1 MTGTETPPP
10 RRSLVKTS
18 LLLLPVHIVF
28 RGGEAMLPL
37 LLAMWFGATEATDVY
52 YFTWAIFALAGSL
65 VFSAYLD
72 SAVIP
77 IIAEVKVETPK
88 EWSRVTGSLLAHT
101 LCLAGAL
108 AVLIGICA
116 VGWFRYRYEG
126 SSFSLA
132 ATMVPLFSLF
142 LVALTLK
149 CFFVAILNSEHRFF
163 AYPVASFFGTI
174 VSITLIATLR
184 KSLGILS
191 VPLASLAGELA
202 AILFLASILFGALRL
217 RMTLTLERPPAV
229 TKFARLV
236 AYDVAG
242 GAVTRINPVLDQLM
256 AGLAG
261 VVGGGTLLRYS
272 GDVSSLATS
281 LLQASLLSVLLSHLS
296 EDFAVRDYV
305 KMRRTVVRAL
315 FYVCGLLVLASA
327 LLYFVRFPLLRIVF
341 LRGDMDAA
349 GVDRM
354 ARIFPYHLI
363 GLAPFGALLV
373 LARAHVAMKN
383 TSIMLGMGLFNAGVN
398 AVLNV
403 VFLKLLGLE
412 GIALATSVMH
422 LAVAVVFWHL
432 FEKKLAQERGALL

>member
-1 MTGTETPPP
+1 MSASPAP

-18 LLLLPVHIVF
+18 LLLLPVHVVF

-37 LLAMWFGATEATDVY
+37 LLAMWFGRSHATDVY
-52 YFTWAIFALAGSL
+52 YFTWAVFALAGSL

-77 IIAEVKVETPK
+77 IIAEVKRETPK
-88 EWSRVTGSLLAHT
+88 DWSRVTGSLLAHT

-108 AVLIGICA
+108 AVLIGLGTL
-116 VGWFRYRYEG
+116 GWFRFRYEG
-126 SSFSLA
+126 SSFALA
-132 ATMVPLFSLF
+132 AAMVPLFSIF
-142 LVALTLK
+142 LVALTVK
-149 CFFVAILNSEHRFF
+149 SFFVAILNSEHRYF

-174 VSITLIATLR
+174 VTIALIAVLR
-184 KSLGILS
+184 KSVGVLA
-191 VPLASLAGELA
+191 VPIASLAGELA
-202 AILFLASILFGALRL
+202 AITFLATILFGALGL
-217 RMTLTLERPPAV
+217 RMRLTLERPAAV
-229 TKFARLV
+229 TKFAKLV

-272 GDVSSLATS
+272 GDVSSLPTS

-296 EDFAVRDYV
+296 EDFVASDYT

-315 FYVCGLLVLASA
+315 VYSSAILVVVSVLLHL
-327 LLYFVRFPLLRIVF
+327 VRYPLLRFVF
-341 LRGDMDAA
+341 LRGDMDAE

-354 ARIFPYHLI
+354 AEIFPYHLI

-383 TSIMLGMGLFNAGVN
+383 TSIMLGMGLLNAGLN
-398 AVLNV
+398 ALLDV
-403 VFLKLLGLE
+403 VFLRIMGLE
-412 GIALATSVMH
+412 GIALATSLMH
-422 LAVAVVFWHL
+422 LAVAVVFWQQ
-432 FEKKLAQERGALL
+432 FEKKLALERRAGSA